1 MKYFSIENSVDRVH
15 GLIDRAAV
23 DRAAPWSTVD
33 RRHRAQ
39 LELAERRHAAPKLT
53 AMARGGRR
61 RRRGAHRGQNRAA
74 RWRGCVDGGE
84 EWNTTSVLGVGQLG
98 ARMSGARW
106 GKMLQGKWPRRR
118 HLLYGRRGDR
128 GEGKR
133 CGEGNGR
140 RRFINVPIMR
150 EEARGRPFD
159 EGEMKGVGRRFSS
172 TPTGCGSSV
181 EGGR

>member
-15 GLIDRAAV
+15 GSVDRAAV

-74 RWRGCVDGGE
+74 RWRGCADGGE
-84 EWNTTSVLGVGQLG
+84 EWNMTSVLGVGQLG

-106 GKMLQGKWPRRR
+106 GKMLQGN
-118 HLLYGRRGDR
+118 GRGGGTFYMAEEATEGRGDGAVR
-128 GEGKR
+128 GTAG
-133 CGEGNGR
+133 G
-140 RRFINVPIMR
+140 
-150 EEARGRPFD
+150 A
-159 EGEMKGVGRRFSS
+159 SS
-172 TPTGCGSSV
+172 TC
-181 EGGR
+181 RL